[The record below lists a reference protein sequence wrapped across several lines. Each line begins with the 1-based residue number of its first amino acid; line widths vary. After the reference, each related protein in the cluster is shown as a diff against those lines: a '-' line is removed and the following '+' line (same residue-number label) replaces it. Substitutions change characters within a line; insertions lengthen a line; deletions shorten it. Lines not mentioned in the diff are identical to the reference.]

1 MRRRGLPSSEKLPR
15 VGKAT
20 LLHQSIR
27 PGNPPPTRGRDWPQP
42 LPSVG
47 RAFFFSFIQGIG
59 GGDPAFGPLPSH
71 SEKARQGGP
80 DGLPGDPPPC
90 KPLLEARLCCHL
102 QSPKARVVSELP
114 RGAVEH
120 LPQEFGALL
129 VEGVPGPS
137 GARGSGNESI
147 HAPLVE
153 IMDGVAH
160 CLLPAAEARGD
171 SRGMLAPRARQK
183 HLASAQGEGV
193 FRAQPGLEGF
203 PLLFGER
210 TYKDGSFHGP
220 YCNSQHETYLEDA
233 LAAGRWPGSGPR
245 SRRGA
250 GSDPALS
257 RDVKV
262 PRNECSI
269 LLESNALISEV
280 FQRTSEN
287 SPFETVRKGVRAAL
301 RW

>member
-27 PGNPPPTRGRDWPQP
+27 PGNPPPPRCRDWPQP
-42 LPSVG
+42 LPSVD

-114 RGAVEH
+114 RAAVEH
-120 LPQEFGALL
+120 LPQSLGTLL
-129 VEGVPGPS
+129 VEGVAGS
-137 GARGSGNESI
+137 FGARGSGNESI
-147 HAPLVE
+147 QAPLVE

-160 CLLPAAEARGD
+160 RLLPAAQALGYFRD
-171 SRGMLAPRARQK
+171 ILTPRTRQK
-183 HLASAQGEGV
+183 HLGTAQGESV
-193 FRAQPGLEGF
+193 F
-203 PLLFGER
+203 
-210 TYKDGSFHGP
+210 
-220 YCNSQHETYLEDA
+220 
-233 LAAGRWPGSGPR
+233 
-245 SRRGA
+245 
-250 GSDPALS
+250 
-257 RDVKV
+257 
-262 PRNECSI
+262 
-269 LLESNALISEV
+269 
-280 FQRTSEN
+280 
-287 SPFETVRKGVRAAL
+287 
-301 RW
+301 